1 MEDSNAL
8 FIIEAGKRINSL
20 PDPVIEAIKDN
31 NTRVNIRPV
40 FDFTG
45 IRYEE

>member
-1 MEDSNAL
+1 MEDSNEL
-8 FIIEAGKRINSL
+8 FIIEAGKYINSL
-20 PDPVIEAIKDN
+20 PDPVIAAIKDN
-31 NTRVNIRPV
+31 NTKVNIRLV